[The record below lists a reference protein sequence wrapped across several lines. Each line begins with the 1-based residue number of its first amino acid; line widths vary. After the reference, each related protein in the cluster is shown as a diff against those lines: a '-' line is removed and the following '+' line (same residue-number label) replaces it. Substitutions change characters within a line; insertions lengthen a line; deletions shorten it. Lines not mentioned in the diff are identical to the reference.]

1 MSGRQCGGGG
11 ASSRSRLPPC
21 QADAKRRIAQMRG
34 AQGGGGGRTAQQDC
48 GSKNSGRVLLCS
60 NSFITSDCFCFFV
73 PWESL
78 PPPAG
83 KAPGVQRYAIGPPGY
98 WVFDSRKK
106 LAKVYSPAM
115 RKILALLVLSPLIVA
130 AFVYHAKMM
139 TLLIRFQPDQ
149 VQMRTA
155 AR

>member
-1 MSGRQCGGGG
+1 MP
-11 ASSRSRLPPC
+11 L
-21 QADAKRRIAQMRG
+21 
-34 AQGGGGGRTAQQDC
+34 
-48 GSKNSGRVLLCS
+48 
-60 NSFITSDCFCFFV
+60 V
-73 PWESL
+73 PL
-78 PPPAG
+78 D
-83 KAPGVQRYAIGPPGY
+83 IGL
-98 WVFDSRKK
+98 FDSRKK